1 METLHLVHEWTGY
14 LVTLVVLVAAFVAF
28 GRAKDARE
36 FEPGLYR
43 AAFGLL
49 ALQVVLGF
57 VLYGVAG
64 AWDAHWRI
72 AYLHPALAIVAI
84 GVGQMLLGKARK
96 TQMAVD
102 AHRLAGRGLMLS
114 FILVL
119 AAIGVASWPT

>member
-14 LVTLVVLVAAFVAF
+14 LVTVVVLVTAFIAF

-36 FEPGLYR
+36 FDAGLYR

-49 ALQVVLGF
+49 ALQVLLGL
-57 VLYGVAG
+57 VLYGMSG
-64 AWDAHWRI
+64 AWDSHWLM

-96 TQMAVD
+96 TQMAVE
-102 AHRLAGRGLMLS
+102 AHRLAGRGLLIS
-114 FILVL
+114 FILVVG
-119 AAIGVASWPT
+119 AVGVASWPT